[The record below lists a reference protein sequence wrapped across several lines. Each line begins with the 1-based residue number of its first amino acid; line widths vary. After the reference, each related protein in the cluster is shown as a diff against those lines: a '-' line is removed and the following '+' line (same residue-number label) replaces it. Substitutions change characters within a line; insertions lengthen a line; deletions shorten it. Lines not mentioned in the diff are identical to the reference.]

1 MKSNKYHT
9 LGTFTK
15 YNGKN
20 HPKNIHIHD
29 RSLSWLRSDTLI
41 KSGGVKLVVW
51 IKTLSMVENN
61 KNCDGSIILQN
72 VSGSWCQLIIFQLN
86 YVSSVK
92 IDDIVPSTPI
102 ENQKSKQIIVI

>member
-72 VSGSWCQLIIFQLN
+72 VSGS
-86 YVSSVK
+86 
-92 IDDIVPSTPI
+92 
-102 ENQKSKQIIVI
+102 